1 MHFGAWAEQGK
12 NKVGTTPES
21 SINLTFYALHYSAST
36 KFIFYADDLNF
47 WFCCDF
53 LLHSQVKISCS
64 RLENRALSLKALLVE
79 HGTMVHG
86 GGFFAKRSSF
96 V

>member
-64 RLENRALSLKALLVE
+64 GLENRALSLKALLVY